1 MTPRTLFPALARA
14 EVVSWSLLL
23 VGMFLKYV
31 TATTELGVAVFG
43 LVHGVVF
50 LAYALVTVLVW
61 VDQRWSWRLGA
72 AALAA
77 GIPPFATLW
86 IERRVERTGRLGHR
100 WRLGPDGE
108 VPEHPAERVLARALA
123 RPAVATAAG
132 GAMVLTATAVLLLIG
147 PPGATAS
154 GP

>member
-31 TATTELGVAVFG
+31 SQTTGLGVRVFG

-50 LAYALVTVLVW
+50 LAYLLVTLVVW
-61 VDQRWSWRLGA
+61 VDQRWPARVGL

-86 IERRVERTGRLGHR
+86 VERHVERTGRLASA
-100 WRLGPDGE
+100 WRLRPGGDEPG
-108 VPEHPAERVLARALA
+108 HALERLLARGLA
-123 RPAVATAAG
+123 RPVTAAVLG
-132 GAMVLTATAVLLLIG
+132 GVLVLVATAVLLVVG
-147 PPGATAS
+147 PPGGSAGA
-154 GP
+154 

>member
-86 IERRVERTGRLGHR
+86 IERRVERTGRLGNR

-108 VPEHPAERVLARALA
+108 APGHPAEHVLSRALA

-132 GAMVLTATAVLLLIG
+132 GAMVLTATAVLLLVG